1 MFSLHFNQ
9 NSLYRVTSPRPNQK
23 QVILDMAQAF
33 TRQEAALPVRDR
45 TPVYDAV
52 QTLLTEA
59 LAVQLAVFT
68 AENARKEASE
78 AVKELD
84 QVSRKIARQVRNLL
98 AFQLAETPVLAQQW
112 GLMVHQTGRSAGQ
125 ILVPNKRAGHLAFLD
140 AYIRKE
146 SSQPAEE

>member
-84 QVSRKIARQVRNLL
+84 KCPDKS
-98 AFQLAETPVLAQQW
+98 P
-112 GLMVHQTGRSAGQ
+112 GRYA
-125 ILVPNKRAGHLAFLD
+125 IYWP
-140 AYIRKE
+140 
-146 SSQPAEE
+146 SS